1 MSNRAGGRHVGSC
14 RKCFALIAGGGT
26 AGHAKPALELAR
38 ELARRHTPDC
48 VALVG
53 GRRGLEKKVWEP
65 SGMEAFYLPGRG
77 MPRISRTASWTGIWG
92 YISGMVAFSADLA
105 MAMAGSA
112 VLVARKRPAVLVV
125 FGGYSAVAPALA
137 AVAMRIPLVVA
148 NVDAVAGRSNRMLAR
163 LAKASGV
170 AWPGTGLPR
179 EVVTGAPVSRS
190 VIEAGRSRR
199 SAGASVE
206 SDAARRELG
215 IPAGRFVVL
224 AVGGSLGARRLNELV
239 LDLASAWS
247 SRTDV
252 AIYHVVG
259 DRYLA
264 WAQDRAMELGLLGS
278 GDHHTDEGTGIVYVQ
293 VGYESRMDRAYLAAD
308 LAICRSGAITVSE
321 LAAAALPAVLVPL
334 PGAPSAHQEANARV
348 LASRDA
354 AVMVSED
361 GLSAEKL
368 RDAVESLI
376 GDGTRMVGMAAKLS
390 NLFPEN
396 ATLSLADLVER
407 HAKAS

>member
-1 MSNRAGGRHVGSC
+1 MTDRAGGQHAGFR
-14 RKCFALIAGGGT
+14 RRYFALVAGGGT

-38 ELARRHTPDC
+38 ELARRHPPDC

-53 GRRGLEKKVWEP
+53 GRRGLERKVWEP

-92 YISGMVAFSADLA
+92 YISEMVVFSAELA

-112 VLVARKRPAVLVV
+112 VLVARKRPAVVVV

-148 NVDAVAGRSNRMLAR
+148 NVDAVAGRSNQILAR

-190 VIEAGRSRR
+190 IVEAGRSRR
-199 SAGASVE
+199 SAGASAE

-215 IPAGRFVVL
+215 IPEGRFVVL

-239 LDLASAWS
+239 LDIASAWS
-247 SRTDV
+247 SRADV
-252 AIYHVVG
+252 AIYHIVG

-264 WAQDRAMELGLLGS
+264 WAQTRAMELGLPGT
-278 GDHHTDEGTGIVYVQ
+278 GDDHADGGTGIAYVQ

-321 LAAAALPAVLVPL
+321 LAAAILPAVLVPL
-334 PGAPSAHQEANARV
+334 PGAPSAHQEVNARV

-361 GLSAEKL
+361 GLSVEKL
-368 RDAVESLI
+368 RYELERLM
-376 GDGTRMVGMAAKLS
+376 GDEARLDGMAAKLS
-390 NLFPEN
+390 SLFSEN
-396 ATLSLADLVER
+396 ATLRLADLVEKYAR
-407 HAKAS
+407 AS